1 MTGKP
6 SAFIAIALILDIA
19 AAGPATAARL
29 PAFAPPG
36 LVHQAD
42 GRHWSGDR
50 RVDCS
55 RPRDRRERRWCEERR
70 ERHDRRKKDEL
81 GAAIGLGI
89 LGLAV
94 GAIVAGSIKEKEA
107 KQRERDEWIDRCIRR
122 YPSFD
127 PRTGT
132 FIGRDGREYYCR

>member
-1 MTGKP
+1 
-6 SAFIAIALILDIA
+6 
-19 AAGPATAARL
+19 
-29 PAFAPPG
+29 
-36 LVHQAD
+36 
-42 GRHWSGDR
+42 
-50 RVDCS
+50 
-55 RPRDRRERRWCEERR
+55 
-70 ERHDRRKKDEL
+70 
-81 GAAIGLGI
+81 IGLGI

-107 KQRERDEWIDRCIRR
+107 KQPQRNEWIDRCSRR